1 MKYRKYYIAYGVSIF
16 LLLSIWVGPIIF
28 FDDKSTDEIIL
39 KNVENSVFEH
49 VIPPKEEKKM
59 WLILDNLNSILSVIV
74 GGVNVYLISS
84 HYRAKRRNEEP
95 KENPKRIKRIFDLEP
110 FD

>member
-1 MKYRKYYIAYGVSIF
+1 MKYKKYYIAYAISVV
-16 LLLSIWVGPIIF
+16 LLLGFWLIPRTF
-28 FDDKSTDEIIL
+28 FDDKSTDEIIHRSL
-39 KNVENSVFEH
+39 KHTAFEH
-49 VIPPKEEKKM
+49 AIPEKEDKKI

-84 HYRAKRRNEEP
+84 HYRAKKRNEEP
-95 KENPKRIKRIFDLEP
+95 KETPKRIKRIFDPEP